1 MSRETLAGIIAA
13 LTLISAC
20 SEAPAPESSAATSS
34 SGTGVGGASTTSSTG
49 NVSASTTTG
58 SGTGGYPAPVPDQAT
73 TYQINAAHAGDQP
86 DDTLTPPLMQRWT
99 LDLHGAISYPLI
111 AGGRVFVTVTNADA
125 QMVPLPGSRL
135 FALEQATGKTV
146 WGPVDLGGKGMSLAA
161 YDDGQVFTVNSEGVT
176 RSFDAA
182 TGKEGWSLDLAGI
195 PVFTSPPVATMGKV
209 FVVGGKH
216 LSVIAQATGK
226 LMWTR
231 EVQGTEYSAPI
242 VSATAAFVA
251 VPGSCV
257 ESLELVKG
265 FPNWQL
271 YDCHAVTE
279 GRTPALFD
287 GTLYVRN
294 PISVSSTNLVL
305 DAATGA
311 QTGTFEADVVP
322 AFHDKRGFF
331 LSQGALSAKDL
342 PAQTEAWSFKG
353 DGMLASAPI
362 VVNGHVYIG
371 GSVGM
376 LYALDEHTG
385 KTVWSTD
392 VGTPILAP
400 FESNQSPTIAG
411 LAAGG
416 GALIVPAWQH
426 LAAYW

>member
-1 MSRETLAGIIAA
+1 V
-13 LTLISAC
+13 
-20 SEAPAPESSAATSS
+20 SSASSTSSSATSTGSGGSGGTASATSS
-34 SGTGVGGASTTSSTG
+34 TTTSS
-49 NVSASTTTG
+49 
-58 SGTGGYPAPVPDQAT
+58 TGGYPAPVPDQAT
-73 TYQINAAHAGDQP
+73 TYQINAAHAGDQA

-111 AGGRVFVTVTNADA
+111 AEGRVFVTVTNADA
-125 QMVPLPGSRL
+125 QMVPLPGSKL
-135 FALEQATGKTV
+135 FALEQATGKTA

-161 YDDGQVFTVNSEGVT
+161 YDDGQVFTVNSDGVT

-182 TGKEGWSLDLAGI
+182 MGKEGWSLDLPGI
-195 PVFTSPPVATMGKV
+195 TGFTSPPVATMGKV

-226 LMWTR
+226 LLWTR
-231 EVQGTEYSAPI
+231 EIQGSQYTAPI

-251 VPGSCV
+251 APGSCV

-271 YDCHAVTE
+271 FDCHGSSE

-305 DAATGA
+305 DAVTGA

-371 GSVGM
+371 GGKGM

-400 FESNQSPTIAG
+400 FESTQSPTIAG